1 MPDLSTR
8 AEVAAQLRI
17 SERTLRRL
25 LPRVPGLVQIKAG
38 RLVLFDARNV
48 DRIMEALQCPCMS
61 ASVEKSGTRGVLSVS
76 AAKRSKSPS
85 TAQDAAREAMQ
96 KLRQR
101 HEKPASEPTS
111 SLAQKAA
118 RKQTVADAILAY
130 LQRPGGVPAYDVDR
144 LADLNERIG
153 DRPISDVAGAW
164 HRWLATRGA
173 EMAPGTAA
181 RWRAIL
187 QAALGHWAKAHGM
200 CSRQGCRR

>member
-1 MPDLSTR
+1 VSDLSTR

-48 DRIMEALQCPCMS
+48 DRIMEALQCPCTS
-61 ASVEKSGTRGVLSVS
+61 ASVEKFGTRGVLSVS

-101 HEKPASEPTS
+101 HEKAASEPTS
-111 SLAQKAA
+111 SPAQK
-118 RKQTVADAILAY
+118 
-130 LQRPGGVPAYDVDR
+130 GVP
-144 LADLNERIG
+144 G
-153 DRPISDVAGAW
+153 SKQWPTQS
-164 HRWLATRGA
+164 
-173 EMAPGTAA
+173 
-181 RWRAIL
+181 
-187 QAALGHWAKAHGM
+187 
-200 CSRQGCRR
+200 